1 MATVLDDVGAYL
13 VAAGLGLTVPATLRL
28 GDLPATPNTVTCLRE
43 YPGVPPEAAFGSG
56 LVAMEHLR
64 VQVVCRGEV
73 DDYTTP
79 RAKAEAIYKVLA
91 ACGVRVLSGTQY
103 FGLFPLQ
110 SPAPLKRDALGRWEM
125 SFNVQ
130 ADKEPNA

>member
-1 MATVLDDVGAYL
+1 
-13 VAAGLGLTVPATLRL
+13 
-28 GDLPATPNTVTCLRE
+28 
-43 YPGVPPEAAFGSG
+43 
-56 LVAMEHLR
+56 MEHLR
-64 VQVVCRGEV
+64 VQVVCRGAV
-73 DDYTTP
+73 DDYATP
-79 RAKAEAIYKVLA
+79 RSLAEAIYKALA
-91 ACGVRVLSGTQY
+91 ACGVRTLSGTQY

>member
-1 MATVLDDVGAYL
+1 MANVLDDVGGYL
-13 VAAGLGLTVPATLRL
+13 ASAGLGLVVGSSLRL
-28 GDLPATPNTVTCLRE
+28 GELPATPNTVTCLRE

-64 VQVVCRGEV
+64 VQVVCRGAV
-73 DDYTTP
+73 DDYATP
-79 RAKAEAIYKVLA
+79 RTMAEAIYKALA
-91 ACGVRVLSGTQY
+91 ACGVRTLSGTQY

-110 SPAPLKRDALGRWEM
+110 SPAPLKRDVLGRWEM